1 MNAENTVSELMA
13 ELDAIGVGRCFWCST
28 HRPHPD
34 YSRCSHSER
43 TGRDAA
49 RLNDAQSCA
58 VELVAVAG
66 ACRLVA

>member
-1 MNAENTVSELMA
+1 MNTENTFRELVA
-13 ELDAIGVGRCFWCST
+13 ELDAIAAGRCFWCST
-28 HRPHPD
+28 HRPHPG

-49 RLNDAQSCA
+49 NLNDAQRYA

-66 ACRLVA
+66 TSRLVA